1 MRNYFLGLY
10 EKSMPDTLSMKEK
23 LIEAKNA
30 GFDFLELSIDETD
43 QKLSR
48 LKWSKSEKS
57 DLLKMCLEK
66 DVKVMSICLS
76 GHRKYPLGSEDA
88 KIRSRGMEIMSDAID
103 FAFDLGIRVIQI
115 AGYDQYYKP
124 SNETT
129 RRFFLENLRLSVQ
142 MAAKKGVILAFE
154 TMETDFLN
162 TVKKAMDYVSII
174 DSPYLQI
181 YPDLGNITNA
191 AVLNGQKVSDDLLS
205 GKGHIVALHLK
216 ETVPGKFREIPY
228 GTGHVNFQE
237 AIKITYGMGVRIYM
251 AEFWFTGNDDWQNQ
265 LIFANQFLRSRF
277 N

>member
-23 LIEAKNA
+23 LIEARNA

-57 DLLKMCLEK
+57 DLLKMCLET

-76 GHRKYPLGSEDA
+76 GHRKYPLGSEDL

-124 SNETT
+124 SNENT
-129 RRFFLENLRLSVQ
+129 RLFFLENLRLSVQ

-265 LIFANQFLRSRF
+265 LTFANQFLRSRF